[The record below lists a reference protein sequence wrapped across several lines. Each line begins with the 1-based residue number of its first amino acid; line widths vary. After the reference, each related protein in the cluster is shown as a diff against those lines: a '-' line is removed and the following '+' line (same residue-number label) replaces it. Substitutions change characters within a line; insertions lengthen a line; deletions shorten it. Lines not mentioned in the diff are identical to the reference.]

1 MDPRCMFGRIYRV
14 IYIATH
20 TILNIWVLWFRRR
33 RFFLCFPIFN
43 LGELYVVMEIRVL
56 AQNLT
61 RQFPHH
67 LPKTCTLENT
77 LNYHDNIAKKNKLE
91 S

>member
-20 TILNIWVLWFRRR
+20 NIKHMGLVVSEKKI
-33 RFFLCFPIFN
+33 FLGFPIFN
-43 LGELYVVMEIRVL
+43 IGELYVVMETRVL
-56 AQNLT
+56 TQNLT

-67 LPKTCTLENT
+67 LPKT
-77 LNYHDNIAKKNKLE
+77 
-91 S
+91 